1 MVSVDQ
7 PRSSTRRA
15 RARQPVADRRGRGTG
30 SRTGRGARR
39 AVCPYGSRA
48 MGDLS
53 GYEKDTF
60 TFDGKTR
67 DVYRKGTGPGGA
79 RVRRDARHHAEGA
92 RLRRPGRR
100 PSAAPRSCPT
110 SSASPVP
117 SRRSARRSRRSGR
130 RACRRSSRRGPPARP
145 ARSIEWCKALARQE
159 HERHGGPGVGVVG
172 MCFTGNFALAML
184 PEPAV
189 QAPVLSQPSLPL
201 GFTKKARRGLYLS
214 DGRPREGAGPH
225 GGRARPLRPRPAVH
239 RRPAGA
245 EGPLRPPAGGARRPL
260 RRRGDRLVEGQP
272 PRAPRRWPTRC
283 SPST

>member
-1 MVSVDQ
+1 
-7 PRSSTRRA
+7 
-15 RARQPVADRRGRGTG
+15 
-30 SRTGRGARR
+30 
-39 AVCPYGSRA
+39 

-67 DVYRKGTGPGGA
+67 DVYRKGTGPGRA

-100 PSAAPRSCPT
+100 PSAAPPSSPTCSACPGAEPSVGKT
-110 SSASPVP
+110 IQAIGPACVSKEFSAWATGKTSPVI
-117 SRRSARRSRRSGR
+117 A
-130 RACRRSSRRGPPARP
+130 
-145 ARSIEWCKALARQE
+145 WCKALAREE
-159 HERHGGPGVGVVG
+159 HERNGGPGVGVVG

-201 GFTKKARRGLYLS
+201 GFTKKARRGLYISEDDL
-214 DGRPREGAGPH
+214 GKVQARMARG
-225 GGRARPLRPRPAVH
+225 ARPVPARPPVH
-239 RRPAGA
+239 RRPRSCRRTASTTC
-245 EGPLRPPAGGARRPL
+245 ARRWATGSWPWRST
-260 RRRGDRLVEGQP
+260 RRRATRTGT
-272 PRAPRRWPTRC
+272 RRPPTRC